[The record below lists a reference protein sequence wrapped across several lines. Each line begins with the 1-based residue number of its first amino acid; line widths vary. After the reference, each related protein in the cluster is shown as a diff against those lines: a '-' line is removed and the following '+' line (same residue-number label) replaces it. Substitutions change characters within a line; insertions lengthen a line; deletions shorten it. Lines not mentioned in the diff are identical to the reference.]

1 MQARVEASRCC
12 LLASRSL
19 NDPLEIARHS
29 CGTEEPSGFDKI
41 MSVES
46 GEGRHNGKT
55 ESHTRGLSLRTASEI
70 NLHHGVFF
78 LWKLTAVLQYKQM
91 WIYIDY
97 DIAFGVSLLST
108 QQTKRLRRVNER
120 ATILLTWV
128 TRWDR
133 QHLLPFVVLVFP
145 SIYWSHFCCTP
156 CWARV
161 LEPFC
166 TNHCIG
172 CPNSLKPEWM
182 SQNEGMSF
190 PSRQSI
196 WEVVV
201 TQEKTRKYIC
211 FLWKSGK
218 AWASMDGF
226 FHRWFYTAHQMCD
239 GSNAHCYQPQY
250 FLRKPC

>member
-19 NDPLEIARHS
+19 NDPQEIARHS
-29 CGTEEPSGFDKI
+29 CGTEEPSGFNKI

-46 GEGRHNGKT
+46 GERRHNGKT
-55 ESHTRGLSLRTASEI
+55 ESHTRGLSLRMASEI
-70 NLHHGVFF
+70 NLHHGFF
-78 LWKLTAVLQYKQM
+78 MKINRVVAIQTDVDLYRLW
-91 WIYIDY
+91 
-97 DIAFGVSLLST
+97 IALCVSLLST

-128 TRWDR
+128 TRWDW
-133 QHLLPFVVLVFP
+133 QHLLLFVVLVFP

-161 LEPFC
+161 LKPFC
-166 TNHCIG
+166 TNHCIR
-172 CPNSLKPEWM
+172 CPNSLKPGWM

-190 PSRQSI
+190 PSRQRI
-196 WEVVV
+196 WEVVA

-218 AWASMDGF
+218 A
-226 FHRWFYTAHQMCD
+226 
-239 GSNAHCYQPQY
+239 
-250 FLRKPC
+250 